1 MRIKGNPS
9 YRIEIVTRCS
19 VMKLSVNT
27 YIAIMGIKFT
37 IKEKHAR
44 WHISFTHH
52 GKRINRSSGLEAS
65 KNNLAIIKKE
75 VLPQIAQ
82 ELVASVQSVQSP
94 INTVDDM
101 VLENFAESF
110 FILHKENVRSH
121 VHTRSV
127 GNYEHHILPYFQGRK
142 LNSIKPMEL
151 ESWQNRLLLKFKP
164 LSVQKYRSVFYSI
177 FTKAYQNELIAKN
190 PFDMV
195 TAPKLKN
202 RNFNS
207 EENEAINPF
216 TQKEIDALV
225 SAEDDTYMPN
235 FIKLMSN
242 SGMRPGELISLTW
255 KDIDFENRSIK
266 VNKTT
271 VNGKVGL
278 PKTASSVRV
287 IDMLDGAYDALQAQ
301 YQLTA
306 TEEYVFVNSSHKSFY
321 SHDIIN
327 LNLRKRLN
335 TQKIEARP
343 LYQLRHSFAS
353 RMIKSG
359 IDITWVSAM
368 LGHKD
373 SSITLQIYTKYIR
386 EDNQTR
392 MSNIGKINKQLE
404 GAQL

>member
-1 MRIKGNPS
+1 
-9 YRIEIVTRCS
+9 V
-19 VMKLSVNT
+19 KLSVNT

-37 IKEKHAR
+37 VKEKHGR
-44 WHISFTHH
+44 WHIAFSH
-52 GKRINRSSGLEAS
+52 GRKRINRSSGLEAS
-65 KNNLAIIKKE
+65 KNNLVVIKKE

-82 ELVASVQSVQSP
+82 ELVASVHSGKSL
-94 INTVDDM
+94 INATDEM
-101 VLENFAESF
+101 VLDDFAESYF
-110 FILHKENVRSH
+110 VLHRETVRSH
-121 VHTRSV
+121 VYTRSV
-127 GNYEHHILPYFQGRK
+127 GNYEQHILPYFKGRK

-151 ESWQNRLLLKFKP
+151 ESWQNRLLLKYKP
-164 LSVQKYRSVFYSI
+164 LSVQKYRSIFYGI
-177 FTKAYQNELIAKN
+177 FTKAYQNELIVKN

-202 RNFNS
+202 RNFSS

-225 SAEDDTYMPN
+225 AAEDETYMPN
-235 FIKLMSN
+235 FIQLMSN

-287 IDMLDGAYDALQAQ
+287 IDMLDGAYNALQAQ

-327 LNLRKRLN
+327 INLRKRLKA
-335 TQKIEARP
+335 QGIEVRS
-343 LYQLRHSFAS
+343 LYQFRHSFSS
-353 RMIKSG
+353 RMIQSG
-359 IDITWVSAM
+359 IDITWVSTM

-373 SSITLQIYTKYIR
+373 SSITLQIYTKYIH
-386 EDNQTR
+386 EDNNTR
-392 MSNIGKINKQLE
+392 LNNLDKINKKFK
-404 GAQL
+404 GTTK

>member
-1 MRIKGNPS
+1 
-9 YRIEIVTRCS
+9 V
-19 VMKLSVNT
+19 KLSVNT

-37 IKEKHAR
+37 VKEKHGR
-44 WHISFTHH
+44 WHIAFSH
-52 GKRINRSSGLEAS
+52 GRKRINRSSGLEAS
-65 KNNLAIIKKE
+65 KNNLVVIKKE

-82 ELVASVQSVQSP
+82 ELVASVHSGKSL
-94 INTVDDM
+94 INATDEM
-101 VLENFAESF
+101 VLDDFAESYF
-110 FILHKENVRSH
+110 VLHRETVRSH
-121 VHTRSV
+121 VYTRSV
-127 GNYEHHILPYFQGRK
+127 GNYEQHILPYFKGRK

-151 ESWQNRLLLKFKP
+151 ESWQNRLLLKYKP
-164 LSVQKYRSVFYSI
+164 LSVQKYRSIFYGI
-177 FTKAYQNELIAKN
+177 FTKAYQNELIVKN

-202 RNFNS
+202 RNFSS

-225 SAEDDTYMPN
+225 AAEDETYMPN
-235 FIKLMSN
+235 FIQLMSN

-287 IDMLDGAYDALQAQ
+287 IDMLDGAYNALQAQ

-327 LNLRKRLN
+327 INLRKRLKA
-335 TQKIEARP
+335 QGIEVRS
-343 LYQLRHSFAS
+343 LYQFRHSFSS
-353 RMIKSG
+353 RMIQSG
-359 IDITWVSAM
+359 IDITWVSTM

-373 SSITLQIYTKYIR
+373 SSITLQIYTKYIH
-386 EDNQTR
+386 EDNNTR
-392 MSNIGKINKQLE
+392 LNNLDKINQKFK
-404 GAQL
+404 GTTK

>member
-1 MRIKGNPS
+1 
-9 YRIEIVTRCS
+9 V
-19 VMKLSVNT
+19 KLSVNT

-37 IKEKHAR
+37 VKEKHGR
-44 WHISFTHH
+44 WHISFTHNE
-52 GKRINRSSGLEAS
+52 KRINRSSGLEAS
-65 KNNLAIIKKE
+65 KNNLVVIKKE

-82 ELVASVQSVQSP
+82 ELVASVHSGKSL
-94 INTVDDM
+94 INATGEM
-101 VLENFAESF
+101 VLDDFAESYF
-110 FILHKENVRSH
+110 VLHRETVRSH

-127 GNYEHHILPYFQGRK
+127 GNYEQHILPYFQGRK

-151 ESWQNRLLLKFKP
+151 ESWQNRLLLKYKP
-164 LSVQKYRSVFYSI
+164 LSVQKYRSIFYSI
-177 FTKAYQNELIAKN
+177 FTKAYQNELIVKN

-202 RNFNS
+202 RNFSS
-207 EENEAINPF
+207 EENDAINPF
-216 TQKEIDALV
+216 TQKEIDTLV
-225 SAEDDTYMPN
+225 SVKDDDTYMPN

-255 KDIDFENRSIK
+255 TDIDFVNRSIK
-266 VNKTT
+266 INKTT

-278 PKTASSVRV
+278 PKTKSSIRV
-287 IDMLDGAYDALQAQ
+287 IDMIQGAYEALQAQ
-301 YQLTA
+301 RKLTT

-327 LNLRKRLN
+327 LNLRKRLQIQN
-335 TQKIEARP
+335 IEVRP

-373 SSITLQIYTKYIR
+373 SSITLQVYTKYIH
-386 EDNQTR
+386 EDNNTR
-392 MSNIGKINKQLE
+392 LNNLDKINQKFE
-404 GAQL
+404 GKTI

>member
-1 MRIKGNPS
+1 
-9 YRIEIVTRCS
+9 V
-19 VMKLSVNT
+19 KLSVNT

-37 IKEKHAR
+37 VKEKHGR
-44 WHISFTHH
+44 WHIAFSHSR
-52 GKRINRSSGLEAS
+52 KRINRSSGLEAS
-65 KNNLAIIKKE
+65 KNNLVVIKKE

-82 ELVASVQSVQSP
+82 ELVASVHSGKSL
-94 INTVDDM
+94 INATDEM
-101 VLENFAESF
+101 VLDDFAESYF
-110 FILHKENVRSH
+110 VLHRETVRSH
-121 VHTRSV
+121 VYTRSV
-127 GNYEHHILPYFQGRK
+127 GNYEQHILPYFKGRK

-151 ESWQNRLLLKFKP
+151 ESWQNRLLLKYKP
-164 LSVQKYRSVFYSI
+164 LSVQKYRSIFYGI
-177 FTKAYQNELIAKN
+177 FTKAYQNELIVKN

-202 RNFNS
+202 RNFSS

-225 SAEDDTYMPN
+225 AAEDETYMPN
-235 FIKLMSN
+235 FIQLMSN

-287 IDMLDGAYDALQAQ
+287 IDMLDGAYNALQAQ

-327 LNLRKRLN
+327 INLRKRLKA
-335 TQKIEARP
+335 QGIEVRS
-343 LYQLRHSFAS
+343 LYQFRHSFSS
-353 RMIKSG
+353 RMIQSG
-359 IDITWVSAM
+359 IDITWVSTM

-373 SSITLQIYTKYIR
+373 SSITLQIYTKYIH
-386 EDNQTR
+386 EDNNTR
-392 MSNIGKINKQLE
+392 LNNLDKINKKFK
-404 GAQL
+404 GTTK